1 MRVVPRA
8 VAATLTVLLHLLVL
22 SALLRVTTRVVKPP
36 EPPAGQETSAA
47 KLYDAGEQI
56 VSVDIR
62 PGLAKSGFVC
72 GGSSYVGVGV
82 TVDPGTER
90 IILVGDNTPA
100 SRAGLQHDDIV
111 LNPEVW
117 RDAHREGVVLHV
129 TILREGVKM
138 AVRVRVGEICIE

>member
-1 MRVVPRA
+1 MSVVPRA
-8 VAATLTVLLHLLVL
+8 VAATLTVLLHLAILF
-22 SALLRVTTRVVKPP
+22 ALLRVTTSVVKPP
-36 EPPAGQETSAA
+36 PPPAGQETSAD

-62 PGLAKSGFVC
+62 PGLGKSSFVY
-72 GGSSYVGVGV
+72 GGSRYVGVGV

-129 TILREGVKM
+129 TILREGVRM
-138 AVRVRVGEICIE
+138 TVRVRVGEICIE

>member
-22 SALLRVTTRVVKPP
+22 AALLRATTRAVKPP

-117 RDAHREGVVLHV
+117 RDAHREGVVLRV
-129 TILREGVKM
+129 TILREGVRM
-138 AVRVRVGEICIE
+138 IVRVRVGEICIE